1 MSAMQHVRQM
11 RRPGVLCA
19 GVTLGVVDFASLRQS
34 ISEVPEI
41 EMTNFSKLATI
52 LPPEQAAIRAR
63 CFHPTGA
70 FVEFPEDE
78 TEQSIP
84 ERFEKIVRLHPQ
96 RLALKLGDETLSYE
110 ALNRAANQIAHA
122 ILAKGG
128 KQDEPVAL
136 LLGKGV
142 ALTAA
147 IFGVLKAGRIY
158 VLLNPSFPSTR
169 VDFILKNSGAGII
182 VTDSDRLSLATG
194 FAGERLHL
202 VNVTEMDSRLPSSN
216 PSLSISPDTLA
227 WITYTSGSTGEP
239 KGVVQNHRNLLHL
252 IRTQTNDLHICS
264 QDRLAM
270 LMSAAGDMFLALF
283 NGAAIFPPNTKEN
296 RSDDLGNWLI
306 QEKIT
311 IYSSVP
317 SVFRNF
323 VHALGD
329 HQTFPSVRLIRLTG
343 EAVYRTDVEAY
354 RKHFPESCVLV
365 NRLSSTEVP
374 TFRQYFIDH
383 SSTIADRIV
392 PVGYAVEGSEVF
404 LLHDDGQEASSNEVG
419 EIAVKSRHLSPG
431 YWRNPE
437 LTRAKF
443 SPVPA
448 EEEQRIF
455 KTGDLG
461 RMSPDGCLVYLGRID
476 FQVKIRGHRVELA
489 EIERALLDLG
499 QFREVVVVAL
509 NDHAGEPRLV
519 AYLVPIGQTVV
530 RTDALRAALSE
541 KLPDPMIPSSF
552 VALDSVPLTS
562 TGKVDRNALP
572 APSRARPE
580 LHTRFVAPRTFFE
593 KELAQVWAEILALD
607 AVGIH
612 DNFFDLGGHSLAAT
626 RIVSRVIKTFQMDV
640 PLQAL
645 FAAPTVAEMAAMVTE
660 HQATKMGDQA
670 LSRVLAELESLSQDE
685 AVNLLAAKKTI

>member
-1 MSAMQHVRQM
+1 
-11 RRPGVLCA
+11 
-19 GVTLGVVDFASLRQS
+19 
-34 ISEVPEI
+34 VPEI
-41 EMTNFSKLATI
+41 QLTDFSKLATA
-52 LPPEQAAIRAR
+52 LPPEQQTIRAK

-70 FVEFPEDE
+70 FVEFAKNE

-84 ERFEKIVRLHPQ
+84 ERFEKIARLDPQ
-96 RLALKLGDETLSYE
+96 RLALKLGDEALSYE
-110 ALNRAANQIAHA
+110 ALNRAANRIAHA
-122 ILAKGG
+122 ILAKAG

-136 LLGKGV
+136 LLGRGA

-147 IFGVLKAGRIY
+147 IFGVLKTGRIY
-158 VLLNPSFPSTR
+158 VLLNPSFPLAR

-182 VTDSDRLSLATG
+182 VTDRERLSLATT
-194 FAGERLHL
+194 FAEKRLQL
-202 VNVTEMDSRLPSSN
+202 IDVTEIDSLPCSN
-216 PSLSISPDTLA
+216 PALSISPDALA

-252 IRTQTNDLHICS
+252 IRSQTNDLHICS

-270 LMSAAGDMFLALF
+270 LMSAAGDMFLALL
-283 NGAAIFPPNTKEN
+283 NGAAIFPPNIKGN
-296 RSDDLGNWLI
+296 PSDDLGNWLI

-323 VHALGD
+323 VNTLGD
-329 HQTFPSVRLIRLTG
+329 QTFPNVRLIRLTG
-343 EAVYRTDVEAY
+343 EAVYRTDVETY
-354 RKHFPESCVLV
+354 RKHFPENCILV

-383 SSTIADRIV
+383 ASAVADHIV

-404 LLHDDGQEASSNEVG
+404 LLREDGEEASADEVG

-443 SPVPA
+443 SPVPDEGA
-448 EEEQRIF
+448 KRIF

-461 RMSPDGCLVYLGRID
+461 RMSADGCLVYLGRKD
-476 FQVKIRGHRVELA
+476 FQVKIRGHRVELV

-509 NDHAGEPRLV
+509 GDHAGEQRLV
-519 AYLVPIGQTVV
+519 AYLVPTGQTVV

-541 KLPDPMIPSSF
+541 KLPDFMIPSSF
-552 VALDSVPLTS
+552 LALDAIPLTS
-562 TGKVDRNALP
+562 TAKVDRSALP
-572 APSRARPE
+572 APSRARLE
-580 LHTRFVAPRTFFE
+580 LRTGFVAPRTFFE
-593 KELAQVWAEILALD
+593 KELAQIWAEILTLD
-607 AVGIH
+607 VVGIH
-612 DNFFDLGGHSLAAT
+612 DSFFDLGGDSLAAT

-640 PLQAL
+640 TLQAL
-645 FAAPTVAEMAAMVTE
+645 FVAPTVAEMA
-660 HQATKMGDQA
+660 
-670 LSRVLAELESLSQDE
+670 ELLEPGL
-685 AVNLLAAKKTI
+685 TI

>member
-1 MSAMQHVRQM
+1 
-11 RRPGVLCA
+11 
-19 GVTLGVVDFASLRQS
+19 
-34 ISEVPEI
+34 
-41 EMTNFSKLATI
+41 MTTVSKLVTS
-52 LPPEQAAIRAR
+52 LPPEQEAIRAR

-70 FVEFPEDE
+70 FVEFTKDE

-84 ERFEKIVRLHPQ
+84 ERLEKIVRLHPQ
-96 RLALKLGDETLSYE
+96 RLALKLGDEALSYE

-122 ILAKGG
+122 VLAKGG
-128 KQDEPVAL
+128 KQDEPIAL
-136 LLGKGV
+136 FLGRGI
-142 ALTAA
+142 AFTAA
-147 IFGVLKAGRIY
+147 IFGVLKTGRIY
-158 VLLNPSFPSTR
+158 VLLNPYFHSAR
-169 VDFILKNSGAGII
+169 VEFILKNSGASIV

-194 FAGERLHL
+194 FAGRPLHL
-202 VNVTEMDSRLPSSN
+202 INVSEMDSRLPCSD
-216 PSLSISPDTLA
+216 PALSISPDALA

-239 KGVVQNHRNLLHL
+239 KGVVQNHSNLLHL
-252 IRTQTNDLHICS
+252 IRTQTNDLHICP

-270 LMSAAGDMFLALF
+270 LMSAAGDMFLALL
-283 NGAAIFPPNTKEN
+283 NGAAIFPPNTK
-296 RSDDLGNWLI
+296 DDNPDALGNWLT

-323 VHALGD
+323 VHTLGD
-329 HQTFPSVRLIRLTG
+329 HQIFPTVRLIRLTG

-354 RKHFPESCVLV
+354 RKHFAESCVLV

-383 SSTIADRIV
+383 SSAVTDHV
-392 PVGYAVEGSEVF
+392 LPVGYAVEGSEVC
-404 LLHDDGQEASSNEVG
+404 LLRDDGQEASSNEVG

-443 SPVPA
+443 SAVPA

-461 RMSPDGCLVYLGRID
+461 RMSPDGCLVYLGRKD

-509 NDHAGEPRLV
+509 NDHAGEPSLV
-519 AYLVPIGQTVV
+519 AYLVPIGQAVV
-530 RTDALRAALSE
+530 RADALRAALAE
-541 KLPDPMIPSSF
+541 KLPAPMIPTSF
-552 VALDSVPLTS
+552 VALDSIPLTS

-572 APSRARPE
+572 APGRARPE
-580 LHTRFVAPRTFFE
+580 LHTTFVAPRTYFE

-607 AVGIH
+607 AVGID

-626 RIVSRVIKTFQMDV
+626 RIVARVIKTFQVDV
-640 PLQAL
+640 PIQAL

-660 HQATKMGDQA
+660 HQAKKMGTQA
-670 LSRVLAELESLSQDE
+670 LGRVLAELESLSQDE

>member
-1 MSAMQHVRQM
+1 
-11 RRPGVLCA
+11 
-19 GVTLGVVDFASLRQS
+19 
-34 ISEVPEI
+34 
-41 EMTNFSKLATI
+41 MTNLSKFATT
-52 LPPEQAAIRAR
+52 LPPEQEAIRAR
-63 CFHPTGA
+63 CFHPTKA
-70 FVEFPEDE
+70 FVEFTKEE
-78 TEQSIP
+78 TEQSIS

-96 RLALKLGDETLSYE
+96 RLALKLGEEALSYE

-122 ILAKGG
+122 IFAKGG
-128 KQDEPVAL
+128 KQDEPIAL
-136 LLGKGV
+136 LLGKGIKL
-142 ALTAA
+142 AAA
-147 IFGVLKAGRIY
+147 IFGALKTGRIY
-158 VLLNPSFPSTR
+158 VLLNPSLPSTR
-169 VDFILKNSGAGII
+169 VDFILKNSGARII

-194 FAGERLHL
+194 LAGRRLHL
-202 VNVTEMDSRLPSSN
+202 INVIEMDSRLPSSN
-216 PSLSISPDTLA
+216 PALSISPDALT

-270 LMSAAGDMFLALF
+270 LMSAAGDMFLALL
-283 NGAAIFPPNTKEN
+283 NGAAIFPPYTKEN
-296 RSDDLGNWLI
+296 RPDDLGNWLV

-323 VHALGD
+323 VHTLGD
-329 HQTFPSVRLIRLTG
+329 QQTFPNVRLIRLTG

-383 SSTIADRIV
+383 SSTIADRIM

-404 LLHDDGQEASSNEVG
+404 LLRDDGQEASTNEVG

-448 EEEQRIF
+448 EEERRIF

-461 RMSPDGCLVYLGRID
+461 RISPDGCLFYLGRKD

-489 EIERALLDLG
+489 EVERALLDLG
-499 QFREVVVVAL
+499 QFSEVVVVAL
-509 NDHAGEPRLV
+509 SDQAGEPRLV
-519 AYLVPIGQTVV
+519 AYLVPIEQTVV
-530 RTDALRAALSE
+530 RADTLRALLSE

-552 VALDSVPLTS
+552 VALGSIPLTS

-580 LHTRFVAPRTFFE
+580 LHTSFVAPRTFFE
-593 KELAQVWAEILALD
+593 KELAQIWAEILALD

-626 RIVSRVIKTFQMDV
+626 RIVSRVIKTFQVDV

-645 FAAPTVAEMAAMVTE
+645 FAAPTVGEMAAMVTE
-660 HQATKMGDQA
+660 HQAKKMGDQA

>member
-1 MSAMQHVRQM
+1 
-11 RRPGVLCA
+11 
-19 GVTLGVVDFASLRQS
+19 
-34 ISEVPEI
+34 
-41 EMTNFSKLATI
+41 MTNFSKLATI
-52 LPPEQAAIRAR
+52 LPPEQKAIRAK

-70 FVEFPEDE
+70 FVEFTKDE

-96 RLALKLGDETLSYE
+96 RLALKLGDEALSYE

-142 ALTAA
+142 ILTAA
-147 IFGVLKAGRIY
+147 IFGVLKTGRIY

-194 FAGERLHL
+194 FARRRLHL
-202 VNVTEMDSRLPSSN
+202 INVTEMDSRLPSSN
-216 PSLSISPDTLA
+216 PALSISPDTLT

-252 IRTQTNDLHICS
+252 IMTQTNDLHICS

-270 LMSAAGDMFLALF
+270 LMSAAGDMFLALL

-323 VHALGD
+323 VNTLGD
-329 HQTFPSVRLIRLTG
+329 HQTFPNVRLIRLTG
-343 EAVYRTDVEAY
+343 EAVYRTDVETY
-354 RKHFPESCVLV
+354 RKHFPESCILV

-383 SSTIADRIV
+383 SITITDHIV
-392 PVGYAVEGSEVF
+392 PVGYAVEGNDVF
-404 LLHDDGQEASSNEVG
+404 LLRDDSEEASSNEVG

-431 YWRNPE
+431 YWRNPG
-437 LTRAKF
+437 LTQAKF

-448 EEEQRIF
+448 EEEKRIF

-461 RMSPDGCLVYLGRID
+461 RMSPDGCLVYLGRKD

-499 QFREVVVVAL
+499 HFREVVVVSL
-509 NDHAGEPRLV
+509 NDHAGEQRLV
-519 AYLVPIGQTVV
+519 AYLVPVRQTVV
-530 RTDALRAALSE
+530 RADALRASLSE
-541 KLPDPMIPSSF
+541 KLPDHMIPSSF
-552 VALDSVPLTS
+552 VVLDSIPVTS

-572 APSRARPE
+572 APSRTRPE
-580 LHTRFVAPRTFFE
+580 LHTSFVAPRTFFE
-593 KELAQVWAEILALD
+593 KELAQVWAEILTLNV
-607 AVGIH
+607 VGIH

-626 RIVSRVIKTFQMDV
+626 RVVSRVIKTFQVDV

-660 HQATKMGDQA
+660 HQAKKMGDQA
-670 LSRVLAELESLSQDE
+670 LSRVLAELESLSEDE

>member
-1 MSAMQHVRQM
+1 
-11 RRPGVLCA
+11 
-19 GVTLGVVDFASLRQS
+19 
-34 ISEVPEI
+34 
-41 EMTNFSKLATI
+41 MTNLSKFATT
-52 LPPEQAAIRAR
+52 LPPEQEAIRAR
-63 CFHPTGA
+63 CFHPTKA
-70 FVEFPEDE
+70 FVEFTKEE
-78 TEQSIP
+78 TEQSIS

-96 RLALKLGDETLSYE
+96 RLALKLGDEALSYE

-122 ILAKGG
+122 IFAKGG
-128 KQDEPVAL
+128 KQDEPIAL
-136 LLGKGV
+136 LLGKGIKL
-142 ALTAA
+142 AAA
-147 IFGVLKAGRIY
+147 IFGALKTGRIY
-158 VLLNPSFPSTR
+158 VLLNPSLPSTR
-169 VDFILKNSGAGII
+169 VDFILKNSGARII

-194 FAGERLHL
+194 LAGRRLHL
-202 VNVTEMDSRLPSSN
+202 INVTEMDSRLPSSN
-216 PSLSISPDTLA
+216 PALSISPDALT

-270 LMSAAGDMFLALF
+270 LMSAAGDMLLALL
-283 NGAAIFPPNTKEN
+283 NGAAIFPPNKKEN
-296 RSDDLGNWLI
+296 RPDDLGNWLI

-311 IYSSVP
+311 VYSSVP

-329 HQTFPSVRLIRLTG
+329 HQTFPNVRLIRLTG

-354 RKHFPESCVLV
+354 RKNFPESCILV

-383 SSTIADRIV
+383 SSTIADHIV
-392 PVGYAVEGSEVF
+392 PVGYAVEGHEVF
-404 LLHDDGQEASSNEVG
+404 LVRDDGQEASTNEVG
-419 EIAVKSRHLSPG
+419 EIAVKSRHLSRG

-443 SPVPA
+443 SPVSA
-448 EEEQRIF
+448 EEEKRIF

-461 RMSPDGCLVYLGRID
+461 RMSADGCLASLGRKD

-489 EIERALLDLG
+489 EVERALLDLG

-509 NDHAGEPRLV
+509 SDQAGEPRLV
-519 AYLVPIGQTVV
+519 AYLVPIGGTVV
-530 RTDALRAALSE
+530 RADALRALLSE
-541 KLPDPMIPSSF
+541 KLPDPMIPLSF
-552 VALDSVPLTS
+552 VALGSIPLTS

-572 APSRARPE
+572 APSRTRPD
-580 LHTRFVAPRTFFE
+580 LHTSFVAPRTFLE
-593 KELAQVWAEILALD
+593 KELAQIWAEILALD
-607 AVGIH
+607 GVGIH

-645 FAAPTVAEMAAMVTE
+645 FVAPTVAEMTAMLTE
-660 HQATKMGDQA
+660 RQAKKMGAQA